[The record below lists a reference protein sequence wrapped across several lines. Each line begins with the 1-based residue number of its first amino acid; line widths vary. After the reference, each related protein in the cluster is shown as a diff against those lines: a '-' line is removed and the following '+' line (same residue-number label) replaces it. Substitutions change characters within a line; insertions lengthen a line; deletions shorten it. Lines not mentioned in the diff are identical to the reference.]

1 MNYLKYFSFSI
12 LLVLVGCE
20 TFISNSS
27 NECINFGANNI
38 PEEGTPTQFCIDDD
52 IIIDFVYEPE
62 SPFVIANEPALSF
75 TVVTKDS
82 LPHLHWLPTRLLI
95 ETDQGY
101 SEEIKLNP
109 FACIVP
115 IEGSTVEF
123 PFNVE
128 WWSCDSININNA
140 EALTESQKQEIERV
154 SDSRLTM
161 ELLLDSMDG
170 GQYSFE
176 TNQIGRASVRESI
189 SKIQELPFIK
199 PVADE
204 NSAVKAVFGDDLEYV
219 VSHNLYFG
227 AACWAQDAVS
237 AASCPL
243 WSLSNIFRI
252 SLDGAKEN
260 HISVK
265 EGGWV
270 KASYTLPDG
279 TVKSTKFTV
288 PEMDIK

>member
-1 MNYLKYFSFSI
+1 MNYLKYSFFSI
-12 LLVLVGCE
+12 LLVLIGCD
-20 TFISNSS
+20 TFISGSS
-27 NECINFGANNI
+27 NECINFDTSNI

-62 SPFVIANEPALSF
+62 SPFVIANEPALNF
-75 TVVTKDS
+75 AVVTKDS
-82 LPHLHWLPTRLLI
+82 IPHLHWLPTRLLI

-101 SEEIKLNP
+101 SEEINLNP

-115 IEGSTVEF
+115 IEGSTAEF

-140 EALTESQKQEIERV
+140 EALTESQKQEIEKV

-170 GQYSFE
+170 GQYFFE

-199 PVADE
+199 PFTDGD
-204 NSAVKAVFGDDLEYV
+204 SAVKAVFGDDLEYA

-227 AACWAQDAVS
+227 AACWAQDVIP
-237 AASCPL
+237 AASCPP

-260 HISVK
+260 HIPVQV
-265 EGGWV
+265 GGWV
-270 KASYTLPDG
+270 KASYILPDG
-279 TVKSTKFTV
+279 SVKSATFTV
-288 PEMDIK
+288 PEMDL